1 MSSAR
6 RLPNG
11 NTLICEGD
19 FGRLF
24 QVTSDGEIVWEY
36 VNPHFES
43 ESEPGFTGPP
53 NAFTSIFIAE
63 RNWVYRAQPVPYG
76 WLPDDTPHSEIPVI
90 PPENQSYR
98 VTGG

>member
-1 MSSAR
+1 MSNAR

-24 QVTSDGEIVWEY
+24 QVTPAGEIVWEY
-36 VNPHFES
+36 VNPNFET
-43 ESEPGFTGPP
+43 EIEPGFSSAP
-53 NAFTSIFIAE
+53 NAFTSIFMAD
-63 RNWVYRAQPVPYG
+63 RNWIYRAQPVPYD
-76 WLPDDTPHSEIPVI
+76 WVPDDTSRGEIPVT
-90 PPENQSYR
+90 PPDIQSYR